1 MDIQKKALKIIYD
14 ITGIILKWDKHQLS
28 DKDAMREIVKTLA
41 SEVEKD
47 KRFNDEKRQFHPLRM
62 EKRILVPLAITA
74 VFFGVLFVANPFA
87 LENEAIITEDAEI
100 RFEQLNEIPSKI
112 DKIPK
117 NLVVEKFDNQ
127 TISNQN

>member
-1 MDIQKKALKIIYD
+1 MDIQKKALQIIYD
-14 ITGIILKWDKHQLS
+14 ITGIILKWDKQELS

-47 KRFNDEKRQFHPLRM
+47 KRFNDENRQFHALRM
-62 EKRILVPLAITA
+62 EKRILAPLAITA

-87 LENEAIITEDAEI
+87 LDDETIITEDAEI

-112 DKIPK
+112 DEMPK
-117 NLVVEKFDNQ
+117 NSAIEQFDNQ

>member
-1 MDIQKKALKIIYD
+1 MDIQKKALQIIYD

-47 KRFNDEKRQFHPLRM
+47 ERFNDEKRQFHALTM
-62 EKRILVPLAITA
+62 GKRILAPLAITA

-87 LENEAIITEDAEI
+87 LDDEIIITEDC
-100 RFEQLNEIPSKI
+100 R
-112 DKIPK
+112 D
-117 NLVVEKFDNQ
+117 
-127 TISNQN
+127 

>member
-1 MDIQKKALKIIYD
+1 MDIQKKALQIIYD
-14 ITGIILKWDKHQLS
+14 ITGIILKWDKQQLS

-47 KRFNDEKRQFHPLRM
+47 ARFNDEKRQFHPLRM
-62 EKRILVPLAITA
+62 EKRILAPLAITA

-87 LENEAIITEDAEI
+87 LENEAIITEDVEI

-112 DKIPK
+112 DEMPK
-117 NLVVEKFDNQ
+117 NSAIEQFDNQ